1 MKSKI
6 SIPLHMLY
14 AFALTL
20 FGFGFTS
27 GLALAG
33 GKQFVGPLVLCGIGL
48 ALCSSA
54 LAMAARRTPS

>member
-1 MKSKI
+1 
-6 SIPLHMLY
+6 MLY